1 MRCWVVDTKEQRQ
14 DGADG
19 RTDHHDRHDRPN
31 VLGHEWNSA
40 LGNVGAAKN
49 EVDQTS
55 VEVGLGEV
63 FLTNNNS
70 KGGDQWRNNTSSRN
84 CSHEVST
91 KLIGWGT
98 NTSSKSL
105 GQKCSTG
112 NVSCLVDWAA
122 HVKCGHATNCK
133 TKDNWTR
140 SRQTA
145 QEVHHAGV
153 DCCHWTRNTQHNQ
166 ANNGGGKQWVQEDCL
181 QAIKVLWKTCKELLK
196 TNDDITGKEA
206 ADDAAQE
213 AKTNASATSINH
225 ASGRVDWKTLDSNHT
240 CNKTRNQSRALADR
254 LSNVSRKHWNHEA
267 HCNAADDLKHCSK
280 AVVVRCGR
288 AEGSDTPEE

>member
-1 MRCWVVDTKEQRQ
+1 M
-14 DGADG
+14 
-19 RTDHHDRHDRPN
+19 
-31 VLGHEWNSA
+31 
-40 LGNVGAAKN
+40 GAAKN

-55 VEVGLGEV
+55 VEVGLGEI
-63 FLTNNNS
+63 FLTNDNS

-145 QEVHHAGV
+145 QEVHHASV

-206 ADDAAQE
+206 ADDTAQE
-213 AKTNASATSINH
+213 AKANTSATSINH

-240 CNKTRNQSRALADR
+240 CNKTRNQSRTLADR
-254 LSNVSRKHWNHEA
+254 FSDVSRKHWNHKA
-267 HCNAADDLKHCSK
+267 HCNAANDLKHCSK

-288 AEGSDTPEE
+288 AEGSDAPEE